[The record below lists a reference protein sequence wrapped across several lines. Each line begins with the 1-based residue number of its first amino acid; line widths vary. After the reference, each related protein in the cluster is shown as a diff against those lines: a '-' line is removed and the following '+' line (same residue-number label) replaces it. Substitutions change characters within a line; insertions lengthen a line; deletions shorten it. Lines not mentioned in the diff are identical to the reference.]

1 MLVWKHFILIRYDRI
16 TYQYSEVSGWCQGGM
31 TMAAQPSSSISPIAQ
46 PQGGFNKS
54 NRVLRWVVIVLL
66 VISLVVTAAYSAL
79 SIYIATQLVY
89 VPQKPIYATPAS
101 LGLQFKYVTFPSRID
116 HIQLKGWYIPGV
128 LPNGHLTTQ
137 RTIIMVHGTRT
148 NRADKGAGLLNLSG
162 DLARRGFAILAFD
175 MRGTGESP
183 PAPLSL
189 GYFEQRDVLGA
200 VDFLQSGPVPY
211 PALGRTRIIGGWGVS
226 MGAATLLMATAQ
238 EPAIRAVVSDCAY
251 ADIIPI
257 LEREVPKGGHLPP
270 LFTPGAL
277 TEAHILYGMDFYAV
291 RPEDVVA
298 SIAPRPIFFIHGT
311 SDTYVPTANM
321 NILATAA
328 RTAPYA
334 HVQTW
339 LVQGA
344 SHAQSFNLEGAVY
357 VDRVVA
363 FYNAALGPDTSNS

>member
-1 MLVWKHFILIRYDRI
+1 MSSRPPSSVMPS
-16 TYQYSEVSGWCQGGM
+16 TQSQGGVKK
-31 TMAAQPSSSISPIAQ
+31 TD
-46 PQGGFNKS
+46 
-54 NRVLRWVVIVLL
+54 RLLRWI
-66 VISLVVTAAYSAL
+66 VVTLLIVSAIVATAYTAL

-89 VPQKPIYATPAS
+89 VPQKPLYATPAS

-116 HIQLKGWYIPGV
+116 QVQLKGWFIPGV
-128 LPNGHLTTQ
+128 LPNGKLTTQ

-148 NRADKGAGLLNLSG
+148 NRADKDAGLLNLSG
-162 DLARRGFAILAFD
+162 DLTRHGFAILAFD

-200 VDFLQSGPVPY
+200 VDFLRSGPIPY
-211 PALGRTRIIGGWGVS
+211 PELGRTHIIGGWGVS
-226 MGAATLLMATAQ
+226 MGAVTLLMATAQ

-270 LFTPGAL
+270 LFTPGTLIA
-277 TEAHILYGMDFYAV
+277 ANVLYGINFYAV
-291 RPEDVVA
+291 RPVDIVA

-311 SDTYVPTANM
+311 SDTYVPTENM

-328 RTAPYA
+328 RSAPDA
-334 HVQTW
+334 HIQTW
-339 LVQGA
+339 LVPGA
-344 SHAQSFNLEGAVY
+344 SHAQSFNTEGTVY

-363 FYNAALGPDTSNS
+363 FYNATLGPDTSSI